1 MNASLYL
8 TQFLTIAVIHL
19 LAVAAPG
26 PDFAMVVRQ
35 SVRYGRRTAL
45 LTSLGIACGLLL
57 HVTYALLGIGVFI
70 AHSLVAF
77 TAMKVLGAACLI
89 VLGVRALQ
97 TQAYGEEGD
106 GARMVGAGTLPG
118 AREAFVTGV
127 MTNAFNPKAALFI
140 LSLFTVVI
148 TPGTPALL
156 RAGYGVYMGAAT
168 ALWFA
173 LVSSLFS
180 HAAVRTRFLRMGHW
194 FDRTMGALLIVLGI
208 GVLAAGPE

>member
-1 MNASLYL
+1 M
-8 TQFLTIAVIHL
+8 
-19 LAVAAPG
+19 
-26 PDFAMVVRQ
+26 
-35 SVRYGRRTAL
+35 
-45 LTSLGIACGLLL
+45 
-57 HVTYALLGIGVFI
+57 
-70 AHSLVAF
+70 
-77 TAMKVLGAACLI
+77 
-89 VLGVRALQ
+89 
-97 TQAYGEEGD
+97 
-106 GARMVGAGTLPG
+106 
-118 AREAFVTGV
+118 TGV

-156 RAGYGVYMGAAT
+156 QAGYGVYMGAAT

>member
-1 MNASLYL
+1 MTASLYL
-8 TQFLTIAVIHL
+8 TQFLTIAIIHL

-35 SVRYGRRTAL
+35 SVRYGWRTAL
-45 LTSLGIACGLLL
+45 LTSLGIACGLLI

-77 TAMKVLGAACLI
+77 TVMKVLAAACLI
-89 VLGVRALQ
+89 ILGIKALQ
-97 TQAYGEEGD
+97 TPPYREDGD
-106 GARMVGAGTLPG
+106 GGIEAVRVPGAGK
-118 AREAFVTGV
+118 AFVTGV

-148 TPGTPALL
+148 TPGTPGLL
-156 RAGYGVYMGAAT
+156 QAGYGVYMGVAT
-168 ALWFA
+168 ALWFT

-180 HAAVRTRFLRMGHW
+180 HAAVRSRFLRMGHW
-194 FDRTMGALLIVLGI
+194 FDRTMGTLLIVLGL
-208 GVLAAGPE
+208 GVLAAGQE